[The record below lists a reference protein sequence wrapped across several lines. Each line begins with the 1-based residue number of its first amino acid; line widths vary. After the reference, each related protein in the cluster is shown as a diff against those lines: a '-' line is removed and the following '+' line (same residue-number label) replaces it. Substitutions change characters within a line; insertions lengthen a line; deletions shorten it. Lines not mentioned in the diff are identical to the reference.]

1 MRGNKLLNK
10 EHEVLFLYNKYH
22 ILKRNT
28 NIPYIYISLMPS
40 FFFFILASS
49 PTTQKKKK
57 NPIATF

>member
-28 NIPYIYISLMPS
+28 NIPYIYIYIYIYFPY
-40 FFFFILASS
+40 A
-49 PTTQKKKK
+49 
-57 NPIATF
+57 